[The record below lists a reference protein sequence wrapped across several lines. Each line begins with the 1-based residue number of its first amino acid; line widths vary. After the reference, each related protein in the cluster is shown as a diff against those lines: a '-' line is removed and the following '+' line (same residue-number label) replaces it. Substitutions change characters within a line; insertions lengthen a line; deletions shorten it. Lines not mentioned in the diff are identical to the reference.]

1 MMLAI
6 LPVELIEHL
15 RRAFRIAV
23 TIGDLD
29 DARILD
35 REDFQT
41 LGEPPHGAL
50 RGVWRGL
57 MMEGPIEIA
66 ETSDQPCE
74 PARRV
79 LLVEAELP
87 YNALDHCA
95 ALKDFHLG
103 VELLRCKITSQYVRA
118 LVGGRNL
125 RVNTIA
131 RDQDFHR
138 GLVGWR
144 QHEGDDHPPAHDG
157 KEQPAQEK
165 PARIERAEQ
174 IGNVHWCVIHR
185 EIPPPGFPNT
195 NYEN

>member
-6 LPVELIEHL
+6 LPIELIEHL
-15 RRAFRIAV
+15 RRAFRSAV

-29 DARILD
+29 DAGILD

-50 RGVWRGL
+50 RGVRLGL
-57 MMEGPIEIA
+57 LMEGPIETA
-66 ETSDQPCE
+66 ETSDLPYE

-79 LLVEAELP
+79 LLVEVEAP
-87 YNALDHCA
+87 HNALDHCA

-103 VELLRCKITSQYVRA
+103 VELLRCKFTSQNVRA

-125 RVNTIA
+125 RVNTTA

-144 QHEGDDHPPAHDG
+144 QQESDDHPCAYDG
-157 KEQPAQEK
+157 KE
-165 PARIERAEQ
+165 
-174 IGNVHWCVIHR
+174 
-185 EIPPPGFPNT
+185 
-195 NYEN
+195 

>member
-6 LPVELIEHL
+6 LPVELIERL
-15 RRAFRIAV
+15 RHALRIAV

-29 DARILD
+29 DAGILD

-41 LGEPPHGAL
+41 LGKPPHGAL
-50 RGVWRGL
+50 RGVWPGL
-57 MMEGPIEIA
+57 MMDGPIEIA
-66 ETSDQPCE
+66 ETGDQPFG

-79 LLVEAELP
+79 LLVEAEAP
-87 YNALDHCA
+87 HDALENCA

-103 VELLRCKITSQYVRA
+103 VELLRSKFTSQHVRA

-138 GLVGWR
+138 RLVGRR
-144 QHEGDDHPPAHDG
+144 QQEGYDHPGANDG

-165 PARIERAEQ
+165 PARFERAEQ
-174 IGNVHWCVIHR
+174 IGNVHWRMIHR
-185 EIPPPGFPNT
+185 EIPPLVFPNT